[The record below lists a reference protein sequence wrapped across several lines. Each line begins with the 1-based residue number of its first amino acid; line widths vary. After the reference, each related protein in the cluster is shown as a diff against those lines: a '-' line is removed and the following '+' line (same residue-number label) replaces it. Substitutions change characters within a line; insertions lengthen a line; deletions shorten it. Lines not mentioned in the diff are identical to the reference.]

1 VYHPHRLPAQITT
14 RQRSW
19 FVRNAAG
26 QSGVRCVRLPFFGNV
41 VAHSEIATAE
51 RFGIR
56 ADMATASSSTRT
68 VDRALGLLAV
78 VCDED
83 AITLSECARR
93 AGLPASTAL
102 RLLRTLE
109 TSGFVARSAAD
120 GSFRAGP
127 RLVQLGA
134 SALGRQALVGMAESA
149 LKRIV
154 AATGESAYLSIAGP
168 AETAIY
174 IAMVEGTHAVR
185 HTSWVGKAV
194 PCADLAVGAALRG
207 DVGGRGYVAERD
219 RLEPDVTAIVAP
231 VRRRGGVAAALSLLG
246 PTYRIGDADMHTYGQ
261 IVATEAGE
269 LARQLDAPPWAPA
282 EEGVAAR

>member
-1 VYHPHRLPAQITT
+1 MPAAI
-14 RQRSW
+14 S
-19 FVRNAAG
+19 
-26 QSGVRCVRLPFFGNV
+26 S
-41 VAHSEIATAE
+41 TA
-51 RFGIR
+51 
-56 ADMATASSSTRT
+56 STRT

-83 AITLSECARR
+83 PIMLSDCARR

-109 TSGFVARSAAD
+109 ASGFVARGAD

-134 SALGRQALVGMAESA
+134 SALGRQALVALAEPA

-168 AETAIY
+168 ADTAIY

-194 PCADLAVGAALRG
+194 PSADLAVGDALRG
-207 DVGGRGYVAERD
+207 AVGPSGYVAQRD
-219 RLEPDVTAIVAP
+219 RVEPDVTAIVAP
-231 VRRRGGVAAALSLLG
+231 IRRPGGVAGALSLLG
-246 PTYRIGDADMHTYGQ
+246 PTYRIDDDTMHAYGEIVSAEADALAAQLASTKD
-261 IVATEAGE
+261 VASTKTAASTNNG
-269 LARQLDAPPWAPA
+269 AATNGASTNGA
-282 EEGVAAR
+282 ATNGASTKNGVASR

>member
-1 VYHPHRLPAQITT
+1 MT
-14 RQRSW
+14 
-19 FVRNAAG
+19 
-26 QSGVRCVRLPFFGNV
+26 
-41 VAHSEIATAE
+41 AT
-51 RFGIR
+51 
-56 ADMATASSSTRT
+56 SSSTRT

-120 GSFRAGP
+120 GSFRPGP

-134 SALGRQALVGMAESA
+134 SALGRQALVGMATPA
-149 LKRIV
+149 LKRLV

-168 AETAIY
+168 AESAIY

-207 DVGGRGYVAERD
+207 DVGARGYVAERD
-219 RLEPDVTAIVAP
+219 RVEPDVTAIVAP
-231 VRRRGGVAAALSLLG
+231 IRRRGGIAGALSLLG
-246 PTYRIGDADMHTYGQ
+246 PTYRIDDAAMHRYGQ
-261 IVATEAGE
+261 IVASEAGE
-269 LARQLDAPPWAPA
+269 LALQLDAPPWAPS
-282 EEGVAAR
+282 EGEVAAR